1 MHSLMNECAKPNSA
15 MEGRQATGYEFG
27 PYLVLPTERLLLKG
41 GRPVSLTPKVFDT
54 LLVFVQNSGQL
65 LSKDELLTIIWQGSS
80 VEAGNLTQNIFIL
93 RKVLGESP
101 HDHSYLVTVPKRG
114 YRFVAKV
121 KRLYGGRAKRVP
133 GGADDPDV
141 DAPRSS
147 LAVLPFTLLKGRG
160 DSDQLGDVG
169 MADTI
174 ITKLSKLRQL
184 SVRPT
189 KAILKYAGAGR
200 HDLPSLGRE
209 LRVEAVLD
217 GTIQRSRGRVRVNV
231 QLIEVAEG
239 ATVWAD
245 QFDEKVA
252 DIFAIQDRVSERIVR
267 ALRTQLGGKSPSLR
281 GPHPDEK

>member
-1 MHSLMNECAKPNSA
+1 
-15 MEGRQATGYEFG
+15 MEGRQATSYEFG
-27 PYLVLPTERLLLKG
+27 PYRVLPTERLLLKG

-101 HDHSYLVTVPKRG
+101 RDHSYLVTVPTRG

-121 KRLYGGRAKRVP
+121 KRLYGDRAKRMP
-133 GGADDPDV
+133 GGAGANDPDV

-147 LAVLPFTLLKGRG
+147 LAVLPFTPLKGRG
-160 DSDQLGDVG
+160 DSEHLGDVG

-174 ITKLSKLRQL
+174 ITKLSKLRHL

-200 HDLPSLGRE
+200 QDLPSLGRE

-231 QLIEVAEG
+231 QLIKVTEG
-239 ATVWAD
+239 TTVWAD

-267 ALRTQLGGKSPSLR
+267 ALRTQLGRKSRSLR
-281 GPHPDEK
+281 SLHSDEK